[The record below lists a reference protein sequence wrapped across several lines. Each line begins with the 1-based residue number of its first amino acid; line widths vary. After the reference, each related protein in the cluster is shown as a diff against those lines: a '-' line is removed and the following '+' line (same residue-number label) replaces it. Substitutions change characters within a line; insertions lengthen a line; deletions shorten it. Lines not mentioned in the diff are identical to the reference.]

1 MTEEEIRE
9 KPETEFKLRGY
20 SQKSIDTY
28 KAGITT
34 FLDWANKP
42 YGDLDEE
49 DFRNYLIHI
58 TQEGRL
64 KPQTINSK
72 KSVIPRTMQKN
83 SIKPVRE
90 E

>member
-1 MTEEEIRE
+1 MTKEEIRK

-20 SQKSIDTY
+20 SQKNIDTY

-42 YGDLDEE
+42 YDDLDEE

-58 TQEGRL
+58 IQEGRL